1 MRKRVVI
8 TGLGTV
14 NPIANNVSETWDG
27 VSKGKSG
34 ITTITKFDASV
45 CTTQIAGEVK
55 DFDPLNY
62 IAKKELRKM
71 DIFIQYAIAACD
83 EALED
88 SRLKITEELG
98 YEVGTSIG
106 VGIGGLPNIQHYS
119 NIVEKRGP
127 SKITPFFIPMTIT
140 NMASGYVSIR
150 YGAKNYCATTVSA
163 CSSSNHSVGDAARII
178 ERGDAKVM
186 IAGGAE
192 STICSLAIGGF
203 GSMKA
208 LSRRNDEPEKASR
221 PFDKDRDGFVLSE
234 GCGILILE
242 EYEFAKARGAK
253 IYAELVGYGF
263 SADANHITAPT
274 TEGPAMAMKRAIK
287 DAGIKPEEI
296 DYINAHGTSTPGGD
310 INELKA
316 IKDALGELA
325 ANAVSISSTKS
336 MTGHL
341 LGAAGGLES
350 VLTIKAME
358 NNLVPPTIN
367 VDNLDPE
374 CDLDITPNQAAEKEI
389 KYAMT
394 NSFGF
399 GGTNGTLLFKKLKAE
414 MS

>member
-14 NPIANNVSETWDG
+14 NPIANNVIDTWDG

-45 CTTQIAGEVK
+45 CSTQIAGEVK
-55 DFDPLNY
+55 GFDPLKF
-62 IAKKELRKM
+62 ITKKELRKM
-71 DIFIQYAIAACD
+71 DVFIQYALAACD

-88 SRLKITEELG
+88 AQLEITEALG
-98 YEVGTSIG
+98 YDVGTSIG

-119 NIVEKRGP
+119 SVVENRGP

-208 LSRRNDEPEKASR
+208 LSRRNDDPERASR

-253 IYAELVGYGF
+253 IYAELAGYGF

-274 TEGPAMAMKRAIK
+274 TEGPAIAMKNAIK
-287 DAGIKPEEI
+287 DAGIQAE
-296 DYINAHGTSTPGGD
+296 DVNYINAHGTSTPGGD
-310 INELKA
+310 SNEIKA
-316 IKDALGELA
+316 VKAALGESA
-325 ANAVSISSTKS
+325 AKKVSISSTKS

-350 VLTIKAME
+350 VLTIKALE
-358 NNLVPPTIN
+358 KNLVPPSIN
-367 VDNLDPE
+367 IDNLDPE
-374 CDLDITPNQAAEKEI
+374 CDLDVTPNQAVQKEI
-389 KYAMT
+389 QYAMT

-399 GGTNGTLLFKKLKAE
+399 GGTNGTLLFKKL
-414 MS
+414 